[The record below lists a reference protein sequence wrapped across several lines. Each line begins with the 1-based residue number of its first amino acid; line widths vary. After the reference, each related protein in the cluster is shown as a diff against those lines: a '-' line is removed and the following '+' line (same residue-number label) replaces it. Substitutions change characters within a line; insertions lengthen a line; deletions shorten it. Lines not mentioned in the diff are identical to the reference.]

1 MNEVD
6 PKGEAGQRPPGDF
19 VPWGKRH
26 GLSVDDSISYPLAA
40 HLLDSYA
47 ATVALWDAWLAPRL
61 RDLLTDS
68 IAPGDPDLARRWVA
82 LAVGLHDVGKAT
94 GAFQLQSYVAPQ
106 TKPSYGQ
113 VSDGGNSTP
122 GWRDVVGAEVCGRS
136 LEVPDE
142 GVVQMMRDPSRRTSR
157 RHEYL
162 AFTALTGKSI
172 GPDSWPD
179 LAKQW
184 LPTCTS
190 GHHGTWH
197 APTDPDVPDIAD
209 YLCQGGWSD
218 VQQDVIAAVSAAA
231 DLDHRGAPALPAD
244 RAATVVTL
252 VTGLTIL
259 ADWIASSD
267 DVVVPG
273 MSLLATLDPADGPA
287 WASSR
292 AEEMTALVDRTLG
305 TYQQPA
311 DILASILGS
320 DGAGVPLTPRPLQ
333 ADAQGVAG
341 GLWLVAYPTGEGKTE
356 AALLRHA
363 ARTDEGIIFGLPT
376 RATADAMQSRMQAA
390 LGADGN
396 SVVLSH
402 QFAAAHKVT
411 CSSSYGLDW
420 FATSIRRLVA
430 PVVAATCDQVLAG
443 ALKQS
448 HISLRLLSLANHHV
462 VLDEVHTYDH
472 YQCELLADLLAWWG
486 ATGTRVTLLS
496 ATIPA
501 WQRRLFVSAYQRT
514 AGEPAQRG
522 PARYPAHQTFLAD
535 GTCTQERTPALSATQ
550 PDLNV
555 DLVTTEDPVG
565 NHAAW
570 AAATHRSHPAC
581 HIAVITSTVDRAIA
595 TATELRRRLASD
607 PVDVVCLHSRMTITD
622 RSAREDMLEQTIG
635 KSSNSAR
642 PIIVVATQ
650 VIEASLDF
658 DFDFMSTD
666 IGPGP
671 SILQRA
677 GRLWRFRDATLRA
690 LRHGYAPTVRTMN
703 VVVPVD
709 SEGQLT
715 RTTALPYL
723 APELRRVQDWLRQH
737 PTIAVPRDV
746 QGFVDNT
753 VFDLDTADLETA
765 AAEVGHALARIG
777 EARKSKAAL
786 AAEVLSEH
794 AGYLTL
800 AAMSDRPVLDEMV
813 MATRYI
819 DQVNGTYVLL
829 GPCHCGR
836 SVKALSAPDVR
847 LDGVLPHIIAVSGGL
862 DARMRDAHATTVE
875 AAGLTEWKPRTR
887 AMKYLRPVSLD
898 ALDGQG
904 MTYDADFGLR
914 VKAP

>member
-1 MNEVD
+1 MNEVTTD
-6 PKGEAGQRPPGDF
+6 ADSGEAPTDAF

-26 GLSVDDSISYPLAA
+26 GIGGDGSISYPLAA

-47 ATVALWDAWLAPRL
+47 ATLALWDGWLAPRL

-68 IAPGDPDLARRWVA
+68 IAPGQPDLACRWVA

-94 GAFQLQSYVAPQ
+94 GAFQLQSYAAQQWNRSPAPG
-106 TKPSYGQ
+106 TE
-113 VSDGGNSTP
+113 GGNAVP
-122 GWRDVVGAEVCGRS
+122 DWRDSLGARISGS
-136 LEVPDE
+136 HLEVPDE

-157 RHEYL
+157 RHEYV
-162 AFTALTGKSI
+162 AFTALTGNSI

-179 LAKQW
+179 LAGQW

-218 VQQDVIAAVSAAA
+218 VQQDVITAVCAAA
-231 DLDHRGAPALPAD
+231 GLDHRAAPSLPAD
-244 RAATVVTL
+244 RAATVVML

-259 ADWIASSD
+259 ADWVASSD

-273 MSLLATLDPADGPA
+273 MKLLATLDPADGPA
-287 WASSR
+287 WVSFR
-292 AEEMTALVDRTLG
+292 AQEMTALVDRTLG

-311 DILASILGS
+311 DIIASILGS
-320 DGAGVPLTPRPLQ
+320 DGKGVALTPRPLQ
-333 ADAQGVAG
+333 EDAQGVAG

-363 ARTDEGIIFGLPT
+363 NRADEGIIFGLPT
-376 RATADAMQSRMQAA
+376 RATTDAMQSRMEAA
-390 LGADGN
+390 LGSDGN

-411 CSSSYGLDW
+411 CSSRYGLDW

-448 HISLRLLSLANHHV
+448 HISLRLLALANHHV

-472 YQCELLADLLAWWG
+472 YQCELLTDLLAWWG
-486 ATGTRVTLLS
+486 VTGTRVTLLS
-496 ATIPA
+496 ATLPA

-514 AGEPAQRG
+514 AVAPAQSG
-522 PARYPAHQTFLAD
+522 PPRYPAHQAFLAD
-535 GTCTQERTPALSATQ
+535 GTCTPERTPALSAAQ

-555 DLVTTEDPVG
+555 AVVTTEDPVG
-565 NHAAW
+565 KHAAW
-570 AAATHRSHPAC
+570 AVATYRSHPAC
-581 HIAVITSTVDRAIA
+581 RIAVISSTVDRAIA
-595 TATELRRRLASD
+595 TAIELRRRLASD
-607 PVDVVCLHSRMTITD
+607 PVDVVCLHSRMTVAD
-622 RSAREDMLEQTIG
+622 RSAREAMLEHAIG
-635 KSSNSAR
+635 KSSTSAR

-650 VIEASLDF
+650 VIEASLDL

-671 SILQRA
+671 SIMQRA
-677 GRLWRFRDATLRA
+677 GRLWRFRDATMRTS
-690 LRHGYAPTVRTMN
+690 RHGYAPTVRTMH

-723 APELRRVQDWLRQH
+723 APELRRVWDWLRQH
-737 PTIAVPRDV
+737 PSIAVPRDV

-753 VFDLDTADLETA
+753 VFDLDAADLNTA

-777 EARKSKAAL
+777 EARRSKAAL
-786 AAEVLSEH
+786 AAEMLSEH

-800 AAMSDRPVLDEMV
+800 SAMSDRPVLDEMV

-819 DQVNGTYVLL
+819 DRVTGTYILL
-829 GPCHCGR
+829 GHCHSR
-836 SVKALSAPDVR
+836 HSVDALAAPRVR
-847 LDGVLPHIIAVSGGL
+847 LDGVLPHVIAVSGGL
-862 DARMRDAHATTVE
+862 DARMRVAYARTVG
-875 AAGLTEWKPRTR
+875 AAGLAVWAPQTR
-887 AMKYLRPVSLD
+887 AMKYLLPVSLG
-898 ALDGQG
+898 ALDEQG
-904 MTYDADFGLR
+904 MTYDADFGLT